1 MFNSIRFFAALTL
14 LLGSQGFAAGVGDT
28 LPALQLKDQYGKVQ
42 TLGQEVKRL
51 YANADRKGD
60 AMLKAALADKGQTRL
75 DAQKAIVVAE
85 ISAAPFF
92 VKSMIRG
99 NLKDRGYLTWLDAS
113 GDTKK
118 VLPYKE
124 DQILIL
130 ELDQQRITAVRYAGD
145 VEALK
150 RELGRAP

>member
-60 AMLKAALADKGQTRL
+60 AMLKAAL
-75 DAQKAIVVAE
+75 KAIVVAE